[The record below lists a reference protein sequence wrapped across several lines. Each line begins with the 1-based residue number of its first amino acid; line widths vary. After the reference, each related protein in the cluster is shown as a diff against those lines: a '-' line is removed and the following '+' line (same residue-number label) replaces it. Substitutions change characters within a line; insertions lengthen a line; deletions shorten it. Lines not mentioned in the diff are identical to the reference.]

1 MGAVVKKSIKHLKK
15 EGKKIGLHVHI
26 SLKCKCLPKIK
37 SLHHKRH
44 FKKHHLK
51 FKRHHYKFHHLKFKH
66 HHFKGHHLK
75 FKRHHFKFHHLKH
88 HYKRHHF
95 KFHRLKPH
103 FKRHHHFRHHHRRHH
118 RRASGILAPLQK
130 MLALE

>member
-51 FKRHHYKFHHLKFKH
+51 FKRHHYK
-66 HHFKGHHLK
+66 
-75 FKRHHFKFHHLKH
+75 RHHFKFHHLKH

-95 KFHRLKPH
+95 KFHHLKHH